1 MEDQEE
7 KEGNGLIANVVQLII
22 LFWSLGVISWSYF
35 NPNPTRQID
44 TTFAAGLLSAV
55 SAQFGLNIKKG
66 GNGDKKK
73 LQGKVNIVDNKNNK
87 VCIKLKNYFFSY
99 FFFRYLFKRAM
110 STKSRHRLKVWLMA
124 AIRRQNG
131 LVRPIR

>member
-1 MEDQEE
+1 MEEQDE
-7 KEGNGLIANVVQLII
+7 KEGNSLIANVVQLII

-66 GNGDKKK
+66 NNGNNGNN
-73 LQGKVNIVDNKNNK
+73 GKAPKIVDNKDKTPN
-87 VCIKLKNYFFSY
+87 
-99 FFFRYLFKRAM
+99 
-110 STKSRHRLKVWLMA
+110 
-124 AIRRQNG
+124 Q
-131 LVRPIR
+131 